1 MVIAALIIGLLVFM
15 VLGVPVSFALL
26 GISTLLLVVFYG
38 PTQLFI
44 LIGSFTNMIQNE
56 VLLSI
61 PFFILMASF
70 LQLSGI
76 GSDIYETMNKWLGS
90 LKGGLAMATVAATA
104 LIAAMSGVAATGT
117 ISMGLIALP
126 EMLKRGYNKIL
137 AAGPIMA
144 GGALG
149 PIIPPST
156 VMIIAGA
163 YSGVS
168 TGKLFIGGVLPGI
181 LLALAFILY
190 IAVKCHLQPKLAPVI
205 PKEERPN
212 LKEKL
217 ISLSKVIAPLMII
230 ILVLGSIYAG
240 IATPTEAAGVGAF
253 AAFTYTIIKRR
264 LSFEGLKNAAWQ
276 TTVSSVMLLWIMFG
290 GSAYSSLVN
299 ITRMGE
305 SISSFVNMINLGPTG
320 LLFAIIV
327 IVAILGMFIEATAI
341 IMITVPIFVPLVNMV
356 GLDLFFV
363 MLIYCITICFGMLT
377 PPFGVN
383 IFYLKGVTPEGITL
397 GDLYKA
403 ALPYCVIIFV
413 MILIFAFIMPDL
425 LMWLP
430 NRMLG

>member
-1 MVIAALIIGLLVFM
+1 MVIGALIIGLLVFM

-44 LIGSFTNMIQNE
+44 LLGSFTNMIQNE

-76 GSDIYETMNKWLGS
+76 GSDIYETMNKWLGG

-126 EMLKRGYNKIL
+126 EMLKRGYDKIL

-144 GGALG
+144 GGVLG

-168 TGKLFIGGVLPGI
+168 TGKLFIGGVLPGL
-181 LLALAFILY
+181 LLAISFMIY
-190 IAVKCHLQPKLAPVI
+190 IAIRSNLHPELAPVI
-205 PKEERPN
+205 PKEERPS
-212 LKEKL
+212 LKEKMV
-217 ISLSKVIAPLMII
+217 SLSRVIVPLLII

-240 IATPTEAAGVGAF
+240 VATPTEAAGVGAF
-253 AAFTYTIIKRR
+253 AAFTYTVLKRR
-264 LSFEGLKNAAWQ
+264 LSFDGLKNAAWQ

-305 SISSFVNMINLGPTG
+305 AISSFVNMINLGPMG

-403 ALPYCVIIFV
+403 ALPYCIIIFV
-413 MILIFAFIMPDL
+413 MILVFAFIMPDL

-430 NRMLG
+430 GKMLG

>member
-305 SISSFVNMINLGPTG
+305 TISSFVNMINLGPTG

>member
-1 MVIAALIIGLLVFM
+1 MVITALVVGLLVFM

-26 GISTLLLVVFYG
+26 GISTLLLVLFYG
-38 PTQLFI
+38 PAQLYI

-76 GSDIYETMNKWLGS
+76 GSDIYETMNKWLGG
-90 LKGGLAMATVAATA
+90 LKGGLAMATTAATA

-126 EMLKRGYNKIL
+126 EMLKRGYNKVL
-137 AAGPIMA
+137 AVGPIMA
-144 GGALG
+144 GGVLG

-168 TGKLFIGGVLPGI
+168 TGKLFIGGILPGL
-181 LLALAFILY
+181 LLALSFILY
-190 IAVKCHLQPKLAPVI
+190 IAIKCHISPELAPVI
-205 PKEERPN
+205 PKEERPSF
-212 LKEKL
+212 KEKM
-217 ISLSKVIAPLMII
+217 ISLGKVIAPLLII

-240 IATPTEAAGVGAF
+240 VATPTEAAGVGAF
-253 AAFTYTIIKRR
+253 SAFVYTIVKRR
-264 LSFEGLKNAAWQ
+264 LSFDGLKNAAWQ
-276 TTVSSVMLLWIMFG
+276 TAVSSVMLLWIMFG

-305 SISSFVNMINLGPTG
+305 AISNFVNVINLGPTG
-320 LLFAIIV
+320 LLLAIIL
-327 IVAILGMFIEATAI
+327 IVAVLGMFIEATAI

-363 MLIYCITICFGMLT
+363 MLIYCTTICFGMLT

-403 ALPYCVIIFV
+403 ALPYCIIIFV

-430 NRMLG
+430 NKMLA

>member
-1 MVIAALIIGLLVFM
+1 MVIAALVIGLLVFM
-15 VLGVPVSFALL
+15 VLGVPVSFSLL
-26 GISTLLLVVFYG
+26 GISTLLLVTFYG
-38 PTQLFI
+38 PNQLFI

-76 GSDIYETMNKWLGS
+76 GSDIYETMNKWLGG

-144 GGALG
+144 GGVLG

-156 VMIIAGA
+156 VMIIAGS

-168 TGKLFIGGVLPGI
+168 TGKLFIGGIVPGI
-181 LLALAFILY
+181 LLALAFIAY
-190 IAVKCHLQPKLAPVI
+190 IAIKCQINPELAPVI
-205 PKEERPN
+205 PVEERPSF
-212 LKEKL
+212 KEKMA
-217 ISLSKVIAPLMII
+217 SLGKVIIPLLII

-240 IATPTEAAGVGAF
+240 VATPTEAAGVGAF
-253 AAFTYTIIKRR
+253 AAFAYTILRGR
-264 LSFEGLKNAAWQ
+264 LSFNALKDATWQ
-276 TTVSSVMLLWIMFG
+276 TAVSAVMLLWIMFG

-299 ITRMGE
+299 ISRMGE
-305 SISSFVNMINLGPTG
+305 AISNFVNMINLGPTG
-320 LLFAIIV
+320 LLLAIILV
-327 IVAILGMFIEATAI
+327 VAVLGMFIEATAI
-341 IMITVPIFVPLVNMV
+341 IMITVPIFVPLVNLV
-356 GLDLFFV
+356 GLDLYFV

-383 IFYLKGVTPEGITL
+383 IFYLKGVVPKDITL

-403 ALPYCVIIFV
+403 ALPYCIIIFV
-413 MILIFAFIMPDL
+413 MIIIFAFVMPDL

-430 NRMLG
+430 NKMLA